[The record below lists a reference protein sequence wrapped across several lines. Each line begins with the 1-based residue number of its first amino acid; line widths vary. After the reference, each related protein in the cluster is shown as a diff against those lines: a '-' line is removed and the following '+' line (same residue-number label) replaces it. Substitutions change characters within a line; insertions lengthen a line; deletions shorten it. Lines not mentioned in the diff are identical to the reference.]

1 MEPDIAAILRS
12 TAQNLSELFNMLAN
26 KVEQLEKENAKLKQD
41 LERHVK

>member
-26 KVEQLEKENAKLKQD
+26 KVEQLEKENEQLRKD
-41 LERHVK
+41 LQRDVD